1 MRIVFFGSD
10 DFAAVN
16 LEKLIALKYDV
27 VACVTQPDRPKG
39 RGMKVR
45 VSPIKQLAR
54 ENNIEVSQPEDI
66 KDNAFQ
72 DQLKSFDAGL
82 FVVIAYGK
90 ILPAEVLDI
99 PNICAINVHGS
110 LLPKYRGAAPVNW
123 AIIHGDIETG
133 VSVIKMNEK
142 MDAGDILWQ
151 ERIAI
156 EEEDTSATLRVKMA
170 RLSADALLRAIDS
183 LEKGDCVMR
192 VQDENQV
199 SFAPKIMKDFG
210 HIDWTQP
217 AMDIHNLV
225 RGLLPY
231 PAAYTYYNNKRLKV
245 LETCVRKKEDNLQ
258 REGEVIEI
266 TKEGV
271 VVSCG
276 KGALVL
282 KRVHLESAKPMDA
295 KSFVL
300 GHKMTSGV
308 ILG

>member
-210 HIDWTQP
+210 HIDWTQL

-245 LETCVRKKEDNLQ
+245 LETCVREKEDNLQ

>member
-142 MDAGDILWQ
+142 MDRG
-151 ERIAI
+151 
-156 EEEDTSATLRVKMA
+156 
-170 RLSADALLRAIDS
+170 DS
-183 LEKGDCVMR
+183 LYLEMQEK
-192 VQDENQV
+192 
-199 SFAPKIMKDFG
+199 
-210 HIDWTQP
+210 H
-217 AMDIHNLV
+217 
-225 RGLLPY
+225 
-231 PAAYTYYNNKRLKV
+231 
-245 LETCVRKKEDNLQ
+245 
-258 REGEVIEI
+258 
-266 TKEGV
+266 
-271 VVSCG
+271 
-276 KGALVL
+276 
-282 KRVHLESAKPMDA
+282 
-295 KSFVL
+295 
-300 GHKMTSGV
+300 
-308 ILG
+308 